1 MEEGLAEINAVAGVR
16 GSFICDNRGGM
27 VASAAPAGVS
37 EAMLSNIGRSVTQTM
52 AALKAAGDAKSE
64 LDFAYDK
71 TRLVA
76 HDLEK
81 AVLVVLCEPEVEIA
95 MLRLTLSVVMAR
107 LKGDTETQSRLE
119 ARAEEKEVVQDEVDE
134 ISWHLLEVLK
144 EGR

>member
-1 MEEGLAEINAVAGVR
+1 MEEALAEINAVAGVR
-16 GSFICDNRGGM
+16 GSFVCDNLGTMIVSAVMTGLD
-27 VASAAPAGVS
+27 ASFDA
-37 EAMLSNIGRSVTQTM
+37 IGREVTQTM
-52 AALKAAGDAKSE
+52 AALETAGEAVSE
-64 LDFAYDK
+64 LDFSYEGA
-71 TRLVA
+71 RLVA

-107 LKGDTETQSRLE
+107 LKGDAETQSRLE

>member
-16 GSFICDNRGGM
+16 GSFVCDNVGKMIVSAVVTGLD
-27 VASAAPAGVS
+27 ASLDA
-37 EAMLSNIGRSVTQTM
+37 IGREVTQTM
-52 AALKAAGDAKSE
+52 AALKTAGEAVSE
-64 LDFAYDK
+64 LDFAYEGA
-71 TRLVA
+71 RLVA

-81 AVLVVLCEPEVEIA
+81 AVLVVLCEPQVEIA

>member
-1 MEEGLAEINAVAGVR
+1 MEEALAEINAVAGVR
-16 GSFICDNRGGM
+16 GSFVCDNLGTMIVSAVMTGLD
-27 VASAAPAGVS
+27 ASFDA
-37 EAMLSNIGRSVTQTM
+37 IGREVTQTM
-52 AALKAAGDAKSE
+52 AALETTGEAVSE
-64 LDFAYDK
+64 LDFAYEGA
-71 TRLVA
+71 RLVA

-134 ISWHLLEVLK
+134 MSWHLLEVLK
-144 EGR
+144 KGR

>member
-1 MEEGLAEINAVAGVR
+1 MEEALAEINAVAGVR
-16 GSFICDNRGGM
+16 GSFVCDNLGTMIVSAVMTGLD
-27 VASAAPAGVS
+27 ASFDA
-37 EAMLSNIGRSVTQTM
+37 IGREVTQTM
-52 AALKAAGDAKSE
+52 AALETTGEAVSE
-64 LDFAYDK
+64 LDFAYEGA
-71 TRLVA
+71 RLVA

-81 AVLVVLCEPEVEIA
+81 AVLVVLCEPDVEIA

-107 LKGDTETQSRLE
+107 LKGDAETQSRLE